1 MVVFKPCVR
10 GSFSDRNELSK
21 INTTIQKESLD
32 ERTRNGIINIFDSI
46 MKQCDISYKEN
57 ECYKFIFKEIF
68 LVTSDDIPEAYSG
81 KRNIIA
87 KGIKKEW
94 EYHEIFSFLEELLK
108 WYSENIWDFEIY
120 DRFNKLFEREFVGYR
135 FIEGIITDIIDQ
147 EEIKEIETAM
157 NNKYS
162 ACKRSIS
169 KAVNLLYD
177 REKPDYSNSV
187 KESISAIE
195 AMCNIIL
202 GTSNSTLG
210 AALNNL
216 EKKGVKIHG
225 AMKNG
230 FSSLYGYTSDKSG
243 IRHNDGIDEN
253 TTFEEAKYMLVSCS
267 AFLNY
272 LIQIYEG
279 IK

>member
-1 MVVFKPCVR
+1 MVFKPNVR
-10 GSFSDRNELSK
+10 GSFSDRNEINK
-21 INTTIQKESLD
+21 INTIVQKESLD
-32 ERTRNGIINIFDSI
+32 ERTRNGIINIFDSL

-57 ECYKFIFKEIF
+57 ECYKFIFKKIF
-68 LVTSDDIPEAYSG
+68 LVTSDDIPEAYSE
-81 KRNIIA
+81 KRNIIV

-108 WYSENIWDFEIY
+108 WYTKNIWDFEIY
-120 DRFNKLFEREFVGYR
+120 DRFNKLFESEFVGYR
-135 FIEGIITDIIDQ
+135 FIEGIITDIIEQ
-147 EEIKEIETAM
+147 EEIKEIEIAM

-162 ACKRSIS
+162 ACKKSIT
-169 KAVNLLYD
+169 KAVCLLYD

-210 AALNNL
+210 DALNKL
-216 EKKGVKIHG
+216 EKKGIKIHG
-225 AMKNG
+225 AMKSG
-230 FSSLYGYTSDKSG
+230 FSALYGYTSDKSG
-243 IRHNDGIDEN
+243 IRHNGGIDEN
-253 TTFEEAKYMLVSCS
+253 TTFAEAKYMLVSCS